1 MVTFVILSM
10 FVTSDYILNREVLYE
25 GMVTFVSL
33 ITFVT
38 SDCILYREVLYEG
51 MVTFVFL
58 GTFVTS
64 CYIIYREVLYE
75 GMGQHHV
82 LAPHPRGRAEDRA
95 LSQSH
100 HQHRHL

>member
-1 MVTFVILSM
+1 MVTFLILNM

-51 MVTFVFL
+51 M
-58 GTFVTS
+58 
-64 CYIIYREVLYE
+64 
-75 GMGQHHV
+75 GQHHV

-95 LSQSH
+95 LS
-100 HQHRHL
+100 